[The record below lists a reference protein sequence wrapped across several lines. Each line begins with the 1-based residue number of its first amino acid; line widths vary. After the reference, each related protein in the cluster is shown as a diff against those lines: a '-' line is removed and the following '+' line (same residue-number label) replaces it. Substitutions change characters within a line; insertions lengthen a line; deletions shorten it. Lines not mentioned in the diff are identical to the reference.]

1 MNMISRGARNA
12 FRNIIRTGS
21 IVIILGISI
30 GLALSML
37 VARQAVTSKI
47 ETVKSSVGNTV
58 TVAPA
63 GARGFEGGGEPL
75 TSKQATTLADIDHVS
90 STVQSVSDRLTTDNT
105 DLESGIDAGSLGQRN
120 AARSGVGFQQAP
132 PSMPSGSMGGGQ
144 STSSSGEVTRTFTPP
159 VTLIGSNN
167 PEKSLAS
174 DGMSVK
180 ITSGEVFV
188 GDSTEKVAII
198 GKALAD
204 KNKLTVGSTFT
215 AYGETVKVIAIY
227 DTGTAFAN
235 NQVVMPLG
243 VVQTLS
249 GQTDQ
254 LTSITLNI
262 DSIDNIGSVSAAAKA
277 AIGDS
282 GDVTDSESQVASA
295 VEPLQNIQ
303 TISLYSLIGAIFA
316 GAIIILLTMIM
327 IVRERRREIGV
338 IKAIG
343 GSNAVIM
350 GQFIVEAVTLTLLG
364 AIIGIGV
371 GVAAAAPI
379 TSALVSTSSSTTQPG
394 GPGGMMGGGRGTG
407 RALQQS
413 VENIQANVGWEIIFY
428 GIGAALIIAVI
439 GSALASIFISKVRPA
454 EVMRAE

>member
-12 FRNIIRTGS
+12 FRNIIRTWS

-30 GLALSML
+30 GLAVSML
-37 VARQAVTSKI
+37 VARQAVTTKI

-75 TSKQATTLADIDHVS
+75 TAEQATKLASIDHVA
-90 STVQSVSDRLTTDNT
+90 STVQSVSDRLTADNT

-120 AARSGVGFQQAP
+120 AARSGVGFEQAP
-132 PSMPSGSMGGGQ
+132 PSMPSGGMGGGQ
-144 STSSSGEVTRTFTPP
+144 STGSSGAVTRTFTPP

-174 DGMSVK
+174 DGTSVE
-180 ITSGEVFV
+180 ITAGELFAS
-188 GDSTEKVAII
+188 DSTEKVAII

-204 KNKLTVGSTFT
+204 KNELTVGSTFT
-215 AYGETVKVIAIY
+215 AYGETIKVVAIY
-227 DTGTAFAN
+227 DTGTDFAN
-235 NQVVMPLG
+235 NQVVMPLT
-243 VVQTLS
+243 VTQTLS
-249 GQTDQ
+249 DQINQ
-254 LTSITLNI
+254 LTSITLNV
-262 DSIDNIGSVSAAAKA
+262 DSIDNISSVSAAAKT

-303 TISLYSLIGAIFA
+303 TISLYSLIGEVFA

-343 GSNAVIM
+343 GSNTIIM

-364 AIIGIGV
+364 AVIGIGV

-379 TSALVSTSSSTTQPG
+379 TSALVSTSSSTAQTG
-394 GPGGMMGGGRGTG
+394 GPGGMMGGGRGAG

-413 VENIQANVGWEIIFY
+413 VENIQANVGWEIILY
-428 GIGAALIIAVI
+428 GIGAALIIAII

>member
-1 MNMISRGARNA
+1 MISRGARNA

-37 VARQAVTSKI
+37 VARQAVTTKI

-75 TSKQATTLADIDHVS
+75 TVEQATKLASIDHVA

-105 DLESGIDAGSLGQRN
+105 DLESGIDAGSLGRRN
-120 AARSGVGFQQAP
+120 AARSGVGFEQAP
-132 PSMPSGSMGGGQ
+132 PSMPSGGMGGGQ
-144 STSSSGEVTRTFTPP
+144 GASGSGAVTRTFTPP
-159 VTLIGSNN
+159 VTLIGSNS

-174 DGMSVK
+174 DGTSVE
-180 ITSGEVFV
+180 ITAGEVFSS
-188 GDSTEKVAII
+188 DSTEKVAII

-204 KNKLTVGSTFT
+204 KNELTVGSTFT
-215 AYGETVKVIAIY
+215 AYGETIKVVAIY
-227 DTGTAFAN
+227 DTGTDFAN
-235 NQVVMPLG
+235 NQVVMPLTI
-243 VVQTLS
+243 VQTLS
-249 GQTDQ
+249 DQTNQ
-254 LTSITLNI
+254 LTSITLNV
-262 DSIDNIGSVSAAAKA
+262 DSVDNISSVNAAAKT

-303 TISLYSLIGAIFA
+303 TISLYSLIGAVFA

-343 GSNAVIM
+343 GSNTIIM

-364 AIIGIGV
+364 ALIGIGV

-379 TSALVSTSSSTTQPG
+379 TSALVSTSNSTAQTG
-394 GPGGMMGGGRGTG
+394 GPGGMMGGGRGAG

-413 VENIQANVGWEIIFY
+413 VENIQANVGWEIILY
-428 GIGAALIIAVI
+428 GIGAALIIAII